1 MQGKPARLANHS
13 FPCTCFVAYPHQR
26 QDSSPSNQFRYSLT
40 RIFNFTNWTAST
52 RPPTPHGAARL
63 WNPSNYTPRTLAIPN
78 VALQHPDL
86 NTDQGTRPTTA
97 GAYPLLTLPEQRRSR
112 QSFQDS
118 SLLVDR
124 SSGEYSG
131 RTSAKLPEDRR
142 RTSQQ
147 CGERESKQASAE
159 AGPGPS
165 TAAARVDALKE
176 SMERKADSL
185 MPEAASPQDPETGR
199 TKSIARSTSR
209 ASIPTSRHGT
219 GEPQGLPDE
228 DEFSWGPNHPC
239 YPHLNPHVPLDS
251 PLHQSTRIIRI
262 RRDWMQVG
270 DLAPTFANLYPEILD
285 HLIEESEFREIIKAI
300 NDELITAF
308 SPYSARAWIDT
319 IMGVA
324 TFWLWDDL
332 GLAGVKKRLD
342 NVEKRIEKWNRDV
355 GIQEGVSIISLRR
368 TAYLNLDIQIP
379 DPHIGLEPTSIG
391 SRPDTG
397 DTNGA
402 HGSDAGAT
410 EQASYPLGPMQHEQQ
425 TLSSRLVV

>member
-1 MQGKPARLANHS
+1 M
-13 FPCTCFVAYPHQR
+13 
-26 QDSSPSNQFRYSLT
+26 T
-40 RIFNFTNWTAST
+40 RIFNFTNWSAST
-52 RPPTPHGAARL
+52 RPPTTPHGAARL
-63 WNPSNYTPRTLAIPN
+63 WNPSNFTPRTLAIPN
-78 VALQHPDL
+78 VTLQHPDL
-86 NTDQGTRPTTA
+86 NTERGTRPTTA
-97 GAYPLLTLPEQRRSR
+97 GADPLLTLPEQRRSR
-112 QSFQDS
+112 QSVQDR

-131 RTSAKLPEDRR
+131 KTSARLPGGRR
-142 RTSQQ
+142 RGSQHY
-147 CGERESKQASAE
+147 GEQETATGE

-165 TAAARVDALKE
+165 TTAARVDAFKE

-185 MPEAASPQDPETGR
+185 MPEAASPQDPESGR
-199 TKSIARSTSR
+199 TKSVAQSISR
-209 ASIPTSRHGT
+209 ASIPMSRQGT
-219 GEPQGLPDE
+219 GEPQGIPDE
-228 DEFSWGPNHPC
+228 EEFSWGPSHPC

-251 PLHQSTRIIRI
+251 PLYQSTRIIRI

-300 NDELITAF
+300 NEELMTAF

-324 TFWLWDDL
+324 TFWLWDQL

-342 NVEKRIEKWNRDV
+342 NVETRIEKWNRDV

-379 DPHIGLEPTSIG
+379 DPHIGLEPSSIG
-391 SRPDTG
+391 SRPDTR
-397 DTNGA
+397 DTKI
-402 HGSDAGAT
+402 GAT
-410 EQASYPLGPMQHEQQ
+410 EQASYPQLEQQ
-425 TLSSRLVV
+425 TLPSRLAV